1 MKKLYLVRHAKSS
14 WKNHDISDKERP
26 LNKRGKN
33 DAPLMGK
40 ILNEKKLNPELIISS
55 NAVRAKKTAFA
66 IANEIDYPKEKIVLT
81 DDIYEASTFEL
92 LKMIRKF
99 DDAFDSVML
108 FGHNPALTGVYN
120 YLIKHYIDNIPT
132 CGVAGIEFE
141 DNWDK
146 IEEESG
152 KFLFFLYPKM
162 YTK

>member
-14 WKNHDISDKERP
+14 WENSALRDKERP

-40 ILNEKKLNPELIISS
+40 ILSENSIKPDQIISS
-55 NAVRAKKTAFA
+55 EAVRAKKTAFA
-66 IANEIDYPKEKIVLT
+66 IAKKIDYPKEKIILT

-92 LKMIRKF
+92 LSMIKHF
-99 DDAFDSVML
+99 DKDCNSVML
-108 FGHNPALTGVYN
+108 FGHNPALTDLFN
-120 YLIKHYIDNIPT
+120 YLTKHYIDNIPT
-132 CGVAGIEFE
+132 CGVTGIEFE
-141 DNWDK
+141 NEWAR

-162 YTK
+162 YKK